1 MITEIDFKRL
11 RWASRRGMLELD
23 LLLVPYV
30 EQCFLSSSDEDQQRF
45 IKLLEGEDND
55 LFAWLLGRGEPQ
67 DPELAIIV
75 DKIIAFARE
84 K

>member
-1 MITEIDFKRL
+1 MIAEKDFKRL

-30 EQCFLSSSDEDQQRF
+30 EQRFLSSSDEDQQRF
-45 IKLLEGEDND
+45 LKLVEGEDND
-55 LFAWLLGRGEPQ
+55 LFAWLLGHGKPS
-67 DPELAIIV
+67 DPELVIIV
-75 DKIIAFARE
+75 DKIIAFARA